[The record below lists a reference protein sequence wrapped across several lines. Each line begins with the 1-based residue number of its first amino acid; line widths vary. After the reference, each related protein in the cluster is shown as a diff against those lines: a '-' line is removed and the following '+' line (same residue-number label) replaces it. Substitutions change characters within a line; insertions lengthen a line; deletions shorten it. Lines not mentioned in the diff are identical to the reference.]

1 MILRIIIASN
11 LVGIIATV
19 NAEARNEYLND
30 GANTCDQGSWE
41 AYTEVR
47 QHEYKT
53 GSSAE
58 SQDQV
63 VGWRFRK
70 SIGDVCDEEFVKDQ
84 RKKQKLKIQLELVK
98 ECKRVPRISPPPVE
112 FAELINACM
121 KLGVM
126 SPSSFGERDFDPKV
140 SYWTVLKEQYMKEN
154 PDIITLDNYKNDRNC
169 ICINLN
175 FKWFYDRA
183 HVQKFVKRLFEIKAP
198 GSKRGK
204 S

>member
-1 MILRIIIASN
+1 MISKILTGN
-11 LVGIIATV
+11 LFWIVFFLFVVTSV
-19 NAEARNEYLND
+19 QARNEYLND

-70 SIGDVCDEEFVKDQ
+70 SIGYVCDEEFVKDQ

-126 SPSSFGERDFDPKV
+126 SPASFGERDFDPKV

-154 PDIITLDNYKNDRNC
+154 PDIITLDNYK
-169 ICINLN
+169 
-175 FKWFYDRA
+175 K
-183 HVQKFVKRLFEIKAP
+183 
-198 GSKRGK
+198 
-204 S
+204 

>member
-1 MILRIIIASN
+1 MILRILIASI

-98 ECKRVPRISPPPVE
+98 ECKRVTRITPPPVE

-126 SPSSFGERDFDPKV
+126 SASSFGERDFDPKV

-154 PDIITLDNYKNDRNC
+154 PDIITLDNYK
-169 ICINLN
+169 
-175 FKWFYDRA
+175 K
-183 HVQKFVKRLFEIKAP
+183 
-198 GSKRGK
+198 
-204 S
+204 